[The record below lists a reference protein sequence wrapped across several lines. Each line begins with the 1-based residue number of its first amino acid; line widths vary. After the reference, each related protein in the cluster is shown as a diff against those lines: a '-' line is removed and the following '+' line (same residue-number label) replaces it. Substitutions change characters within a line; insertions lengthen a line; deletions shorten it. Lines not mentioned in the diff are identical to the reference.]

1 MQIYADI
8 DHDSNVEAFA
18 IECDSITVKFKSGS
32 CQHYEYTYS
41 SAGSS
46 NVEHM
51 KVLAINGDGL
61 NSFIS
66 RNKPGYRL
74 KW

>member
-1 MQIYADI
+1 MKNYIDT
-8 DHDSNVEAFA
+8 DHDSNVEAFQ
-18 IECDSITVKFKSGS
+18 IENDSITVKFKSGT
-32 CQHYEYTYS
+32 CQYYEYSYS

-46 NVEHM
+46 NVEQM
-51 KVLAINGDGL
+51 KILAESGDGL

-66 RNKPGYRL
+66 RNKPCYRR